1 MCQGWQAPT
10 GAREQQGDRGG
21 WLGIWGACPVWEL
34 GPGPPRDVRFCLSQA
49 SLRLPSQYNFAMNVL
64 GRAKGRTGLR
74 VVVRALDPTAG
85 QLLGLAKE
93 LSDEIQ
99 IQVRVGQTGV
109 AVSGG
114 VLASPEHCSPRA
126 CRDTWRVLGAG
137 DQPWGVLGLRG
148 AVVRLAGPELG
159 LQGAVGVQGWG
170 DPGLRRGEAF
180 GAGRAWRGLV
190 GDLAH
195 ACRGLE
201 VYSSSMHFQSRS

>member
-1 MCQGWQAPT
+1 M
-10 GAREQQGDRGG
+10 GA
-21 WLGIWGACPVWEL
+21 
-34 GPGPPRDVRFCLSQA
+34 GPGAPRDVRFCLLQA

-74 VVVRALDPTAG
+74 VVVKALDPTAG

-99 IQVRVGQTGV
+99 IQVRVGWAGV

-114 VLASPEHCSPRA
+114 VLASPGRCSPGA

-137 DQPWGVLGLRG
+137 DQPWGVLGLWG

-170 DPGLRRGEAF
+170 DPGLRGGEAF
-180 GAGRAWRGLV
+180 GAGRAWQGQV
-190 GDLAH
+190 GDLAR